1 MVVIGEVR
9 NVNQA
14 IIGVFE
20 RPFNLALDLGCRLS
34 FPLKKRGKKS
44 FRRRTVGMWSTAQ
57 RLSKSCG

>member
-34 FPLKKRGKKS
+34 FPLKKEKKVFS
-44 FRRRTVGMWSTAQ
+44 S
-57 RLSKSCG
+57 